1 MKELPFLYL
10 TLDLP
15 AAPLYRDEQMQNI
28 IPQIPLSALFAKYDG
43 IVEKVRLL
51 LLYKLIILLL
61 RNTKLTMKIL

>member
-1 MKELPFLYL
+1 
-10 TLDLP
+10 
-15 AAPLYRDEQMQNI
+15 MQNI